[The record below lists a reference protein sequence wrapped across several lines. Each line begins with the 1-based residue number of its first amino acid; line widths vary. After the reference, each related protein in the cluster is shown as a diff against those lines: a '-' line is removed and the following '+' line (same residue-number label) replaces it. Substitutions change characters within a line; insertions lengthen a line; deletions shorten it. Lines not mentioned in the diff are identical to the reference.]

1 MSVWSEIYHFYKD
14 AGICV
19 NCHARDAVRGQTRC
33 PDCRDRHNQ
42 YRRQRT
48 EQEQEQMRKYQRERY
63 ESLKGSGLCVR
74 CGKRPPESGK
84 SSCTFC
90 LRKQSQY
97 RKNERFRNG
106 GVPRQTA
113 IEIGWCPICCKRP
126 VAKHRRVCEI
136 CYDGILRGVQR
147 RETKRTAPEAVT

>member
-19 NCHARDAVRGQTRC
+19 DCHARDAVRGQTRC

-48 EQEQEQMRKYQRERY
+48 EQEQEQRRKYQRERY

-97 RKNERFRNG
+97 RKNERFGTAAFLVRRQSKSAGVRYAANVRWQNTDGCAKSAMTASCVVCSGVKRN
-106 GVPRQTA
+106 A
-113 IEIGWCPICCKRP
+113 L
-126 VAKHRRVCEI
+126 RRR
-136 CYDGILRGVQR
+136 L
-147 RETKRTAPEAVT
+147 